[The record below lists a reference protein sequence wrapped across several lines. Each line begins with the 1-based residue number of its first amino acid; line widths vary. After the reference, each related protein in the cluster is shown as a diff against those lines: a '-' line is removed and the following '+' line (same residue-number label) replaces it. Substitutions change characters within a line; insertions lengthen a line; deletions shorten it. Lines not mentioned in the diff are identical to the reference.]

1 MSHHQ
6 NTYGTLYVVATPIG
20 NLADMSARG
29 VDVLKSVQCIA
40 AEDTRHA
47 KKLLQHYGIHT
58 PMLAYH
64 DHNEQAQSHT
74 LISQLLAGDDVAL
87 ISDAGTPLISDPG
100 FRLTQA
106 AHKENIPL
114 VPVVGACAAI
124 AALSVAG
131 LPSDRFSFE
140 GFLPNKTSQRKAKL
154 AALTSTTHTMIFYE
168 SPHRIIA
175 ALQDLVAVFGGERL
189 ACLCR
194 ELTKT
199 FETVQQASLAELLHF
214 VESDSNQQKGEIVLV
229 VNGATPNH
237 SEIDEQTKKLLL
249 RLLVDLPVKKAAALA
264 SELSGIKKNKLY
276 ELALHLKEQHLK
288 K

>member
-6 NTYGTLYVVATPIG
+6 QAHGTLYVVATPIG
-20 NLADMSARG
+20 NLADMSTRAIE
-29 VDVLKSVQCIA
+29 VLKSVQCIA

-64 DHNEQAQSHT
+64 DHNEQTQCHT
-74 LISQLLAGDDVAL
+74 LIGQLLAGDDVAL

-214 VESDSNQQKGEIVLV
+214 VESDPNQQKGEIVLV

-276 ELALHLKEQHLK
+276 ELALHLKNGT
-288 K
+288 